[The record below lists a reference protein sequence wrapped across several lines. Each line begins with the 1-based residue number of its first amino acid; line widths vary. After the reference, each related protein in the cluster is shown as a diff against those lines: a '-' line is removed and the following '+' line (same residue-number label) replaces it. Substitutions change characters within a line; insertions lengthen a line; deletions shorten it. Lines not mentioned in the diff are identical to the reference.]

1 MGNQSAAQYI
11 QAPTRD
17 AAGNVTNA
25 RPVAAKKAA
34 PPTLKPLVAGK
45 PNPNIGQGLK
55 TSADLPQF
63 GEQGWVNPNYDPNHN
78 ANGYHRFDPTIPGM
92 GMQMS
97 KDYAAGART
106 YDAYQKIAAGAPGS
120 SLARDALT
128 FMTDNGIDPARSN
141 DIQKF
146 AAMDYAGRHVQWKNQ
161 RPKRK
166 FTLKQAFGTA
176 VQIVATI
183 YGGPWGAAAGGA
195 FATALNGGDLGD
207 IAKAAVIAGATAYA
221 GGKIGDWAS
230 SGSAAGSAAGSTAAS
245 TAASAGSAAGSTAAS
260 TAASAASTLGKIATG
275 VGTAYKTVGPYLNT
289 GLQVGGILAND
300 INKSGVL
307 LTPTQNNALKGGRP
321 AITTYAPE
329 NKNIALSPH
338 PTSAYQAAYPGLA
351 NVANAGTKPINAAP
365 IAPINMPGRPAT
377 PYAPPAPYVAPTPA
391 QVAPNIDIV
400 NYDPSRNYPQSA
412 PNLDMFNYG
421 PAGNYPQVAPNID
434 MINYDPSRNYPQA
447 TTMQQAL
454 TRPAATRAPASNATA
469 A

>member
-25 RPVAAKKAA
+25 RPVASQKAA

-63 GEQGWVNPNYDPNHN
+63 GEIGWVNPNYDPNHN

-106 YDAYQKIAAGAPGS
+106 FDAYQKIAAGAPGS

-195 FATALNGGDLGD
+195 FNTALNGGDLGD

-230 SGSAAGSAAGSTAAS
+230 SGSAAGSAAGNSVDKLF
-245 TAASAGSAAGSTAAS
+245 AASANAGSTAGSTAAS

-275 VGTAYKTVGPYLNT
+275 VGTAYKTAVPYLNT
-289 GLQVGGILAND
+289 GVQVGGILAND

-307 LTPTQNNALKGGRP
+307 LTPTQNNALKGGKKE
-321 AITTYAPE
+321 ITTYEPE
-329 NKNIALSPH
+329 NKNIALSAP
-338 PTSAYQAAYPGLA
+338 PTSSYAAAYPG
-351 NVANAGTKPINAAP
+351 AP
-365 IAPINMPGRPAT
+365 TNTQNSGSYVPPGRPAAYVPPPYIPPGRATT
-377 PYAPPAPYVAPTPA
+377 PYAPPAPYVAPTPV
-391 QVAPNIDIV
+391 QVAPNIDII
-400 NYDPSRNYPQSA
+400 NYDPSRNYPQS
-412 PNLDMFNYG
+412 
-421 PAGNYPQVAPNID
+421 QPNID
-434 MINYDPSRNYPQA
+434 MVNYGPNGNSLQA
-447 TTMQQAL
+447 MTMQQAL
-454 TRPAATRAPASNATA
+454 MRPAATRAPASNATA

>member
-17 AAGNVTNA
+17 AAGTVTNA

-78 ANGYHRFDPTIPGM
+78 ADGYHRFDPTIPGM

-106 YDAYQKIAAGAPGS
+106 FDAYQKIAAGAPGS

-166 FTLKQAFGTA
+166 FTIKQAFGTA
-176 VQIVATI
+176 LSIAAI
-183 YGGPWGAAAGGA
+183 FAPGPWTAAALAASGSALQGGK
-195 FATALNGGDLGD
+195 LKD
-207 IAKAAVIAGATAYA
+207 ILSSAAIAGVGHSA
-221 GGKIGDWAS
+221 GGKL
-230 SGSAAGSAAGSTAAS
+230 GSAYKAGSTAAK
-245 TAASAGSAAGSTAAS
+245 TAATLGNVAKTAA
-260 TAASAASTLGKIATG
+260 
-275 VGTAYKTVGPYLNT
+275 TVGVI
-289 GLQVGGILAND
+289 GD
-300 INKSGVL
+300 SINKSGVFS
-307 LTPTQNNALKGGRP
+307 TPTQNNALKGGKKE
-321 AITTYAPE
+321 ITTYEPE
-329 NKNIALSPH
+329 NKNIALSAH
-338 PTSAYQAAYPGLA
+338 PTSSYAAAYPG
-351 NVANAGTKPINAAP
+351 AP
-365 IAPINMPGRPAT
+365 TNTQNSGSYVPPGRPAAYVPPPYIPPGRATT
-377 PYAPPAPYVAPTPA
+377 PYAPPAPYVAPTPV
-391 QVAPNIDIV
+391 QVAPNIDII
-400 NYDPSRNYPQSA
+400 NYDPSRNYPQS
-412 PNLDMFNYG
+412 
-421 PAGNYPQVAPNID
+421 QPNID
-434 MINYDPSRNYPQA
+434 MVNYGPNGNSLQA
-447 TTMQQAL
+447 MTMQQAL
-454 TRPAATRAPASNATA
+454 MRPAATRAPASNATA

>member
-1 MGNQSAAQYI
+1 MGNQVTAQYI
-11 QAPTRD
+11 QSATKD
-17 AAGNVTNA
+17 AAGNATNA

-45 PNPNIGQGLK
+45 PNPNIGMGLK
-55 TSADLPQF
+55 TPADLPQF
-63 GEQGWVNPNYDPNHN
+63 GEQGWVNPNWDPNHN
-78 ANGYHRFDPTIPGM
+78 ADGYHRFDPTIPGM
-92 GMQMS
+92 GLQYS
-97 KDYAAGART
+97 KTYADGARV

-120 SLARDALT
+120 SLARDART
-128 FMTDNGIDPARSN
+128 FMTDNGIDPARAN

-176 VQIVATI
+176 VQIGATI
-183 YGGPWGAAAGGA
+183 YGGPWGAAAGSA
-195 FATALNGGDLGD
+195 FNTALQGGDLGD
-207 IAKAAVIAGATAYA
+207 IAKAAAIGGATAYA
-221 GGKIGDWAS
+221 GGQIGDWAS
-230 SGSAAGSAAGSTAAS
+230 SGSAAGSAAGNSVDKLF
-245 TAASAGSAAGSTAAS
+245 AASANAGS

-275 VGTAYKTVGPYLNT
+275 LGTAYKTVSPYLKN
-289 GLQVGGILAND
+289 GLQVGGILVND
-300 INKSGVL
+300 INKSGVSL
-307 LTPTQNNALKGGRP
+307 SPTQNNALKGGKKE
-321 AITTYAPE
+321 ITTYEPE
-329 NKNIALSPH
+329 NKNIALSAH
-338 PTSAYQAAYPGLA
+338 PTSSYAAAYPGLA

>member
-25 RPVAAKKAA
+25 RPVASQKAA

-45 PNPNIGQGLK
+45 PNPNIGRGLK

-106 YDAYQKIAAGAPGS
+106 FDAYQKIAAGAPGS

-230 SGSAAGSAAGSTAAS
+230 SGSAAGSAAGNSVDKLF
-245 TAASAGSAAGSTAAS
+245 AASANAGSTAGS

-289 GLQVGGILAND
+289 GVQVGGILAND

-307 LTPTQNNALKGGRP
+307 LTPTQNNALKGGKKE
-321 AITTYAPE
+321 ITTYEPE
-329 NKNIALSPH
+329 NKNIALSAH
-338 PTSAYQAAYPGLA
+338 PTSSYAAAYPG
-351 NVANAGTKPINAAP
+351 AP
-365 IAPINMPGRPAT
+365 TNTQNSGSYVPPGRPAA
-377 PYAPPAPYVAPTPA
+377 YVPPP
-391 QVAPNIDIV
+391 
-400 NYDPSRNYPQSA
+400 
-412 PNLDMFNYG
+412 
-421 PAGNYPQVAPNID
+421 
-434 MINYDPSRNYPQA
+434 
-447 TTMQQAL
+447 
-454 TRPAATRAPASNATA
+454 
-469 A
+469 